1 MSNETRTYVTIS
13 RTEHERLQR
22 EARNASSLSGQ
33 VSAMSRLLEAMEN
46 QNRSYQQQI
55 QNINARANST
65 LQALSGLQTQNT
77 QLRQEIAN
85 TVAHQNEQMQ
95 AMAARHQKEI
105 EQLNQDFTRDISS
118 VRDEMHETTQLI
130 VRAMEAQRADLEN
143 QMQGMEREL
152 RRGMRT
158 LQEQIDAVDQTV
170 QAMQNDDAALR
181 SMAGT
186 YADASNAII
195 QELQGHRTE
204 LFARGRLSGLMAR
217 LNHINDDLN
226 ANQHGIGAT
235 ARSDARMLFGE
246 TVELRQEVL
255 LAEQRWEHQRQIA
268 IQVID
273 RVAAQIEASRMISLE
288 EATDAEDVNY
298 WSNNELD
305 HLQARL
311 DALRH
316 ETDNRE
322 LSIEQIEALQAA
334 AAEISEEVTDT
345 VYFAT
350 AAIRAWWDRVD
361 IIADLEKELFD
372 GEQGV
377 LLQLN
382 GDSYQGGDIR
392 AGIRARFVNQLTG
405 LEMAITIRPEIDAGG
420 EIGNAFTFDVQSN
433 GIHNAAFA
441 DGIQSHI
448 VNVLRRHGLECT
460 PPQKLPEGDTQCND
474 AATRFNVEH
483 WRKETADVLVP
494 VRRNSSSRDNR
505 RRDGAGQ
512 NQRR

>member
-1 MSNETRTYVTIS
+1 MSNEMRTYVTIS
-13 RTEHERLQR
+13 RAEHERLQR
-22 EARNASSLSGQ
+22 DARNASSLSGQ
-33 VSAMSRLLEAMEN
+33 VTAMSRLLAAMEN
-46 QNRSYQQQI
+46 QNQSYQQQI
-55 QNINARANST
+55 QNLNAQANST

-77 QLRQEIAN
+77 QLRQEIVN

-170 QAMQNDDAALR
+170 QSMQNDDAALR
-181 SMAGT
+181 DMAGT

-204 LFARGRLSGLMAR
+204 QFAHGRLSGLMAR
-217 LNHINDDLN
+217 LDNINNDLSS
-226 ANQHGIGAT
+226 NQHGIGAT
-235 ARSDARMLFGE
+235 ARSDARTLFGE
-246 TVELRQEVL
+246 AIELRQEVL

-268 IQVID
+268 IQIID
-273 RVAAQIEASRMISLE
+273 RVAAQIEASHMITLE
-288 EATDAEDVNY
+288 DATEAEDVNY

-305 HLQARL
+305 RLQTRL
-311 DALRH
+311 NALRR
-316 ETDNRE
+316 ETDNRD

-345 VYFAT
+345 VYFAA

-372 GEQGV
+372 GIQGGV

-405 LEMAITIRPEIDAGG
+405 LEMAITIRPEIDA
-420 EIGNAFTFDVQSN
+420 
-433 GIHNAAFA
+433 
-441 DGIQSHI
+441 
-448 VNVLRRHGLECT
+448 
-460 PPQKLPEGDTQCND
+460 
-474 AATRFNVEH
+474 
-483 WRKETADVLVP
+483 
-494 VRRNSSSRDNR
+494 
-505 RRDGAGQ
+505 
-512 NQRR
+512 